1 LRKKEKNKINIVRLF
16 ITILFMVC
24 LIFFII
30 NSTETLKNRTNTFV
44 VANGFLS
51 YEEITEGYV
60 IRDETILQGENYKNG
75 MIQVVSDNQRVAK
88 NQTVFRYYSNGEEE
102 IQNKISKLDE
112 EIHQVLESSGTNIFS
127 SDIISLENQI
137 EETINLM
144 YSVNNI
150 QKMEE
155 NKKKIESYVSKK
167 AKITGSLSPSDS
179 YVKTLIKQR
188 DDLETQLQENSEM
201 VTAPK
206 AGLISYRV
214 DGLEEILKPDNFN
227 YLTTELLN
235 SFKLNV
241 GAVIPINNEKGKI
254 VNNFNCYIAVSINTE
269 KSLTAKVGEVVT
281 LRLSTTEEIPAT
293 IVFIQDEE
301 DETRIIVFEIN
312 KEIKELIEY
321 RKISFDIIW
330 WNSTGWKISN
340 QGLVQEDDRD
350 YVERNKAGITE
361 KILVKVIRQNDTY
374 SIIKNYTDD
383 ELREIFKFT
392 DEEIGKRKQIQLY
405 DEIILH

>member
-1 LRKKEKNKINIVRLF
+1 MRKKEKNKINIVRLF